1 MTRLHVHAV
10 SAADTDTAVSLLD
23 AELAAHRFQ
32 PQLVFAFYGCDHDD
46 RLLHQYLSARFPQAA
61 LVGGS
66 SSGGFMTHL
75 GTTGPEAIGLMLVHD
90 DDGDYG
96 AAAAPLGADAAH
108 TAEALLLQALADCGC
123 SGELPELIWVYQA
136 PGREEAVIEG
146 LRRVVGDRCP
156 IVGGSSADNDVS
168 GRWRQIG
175 PGGAM
180 SDGLAVAVLLP
191 SSPLGYAFRGGYEPA
206 GPSGVVTGIGYQ
218 PGGPSGLVT
227 GSSGREIVSID
238 GQPAAEVYN
247 RWIGGRI
254 DTQLALPQGGSILL
268 DTTLC
273 PIATD
278 TSPVEGVSH
287 FLLIH
292 PESVTPSHALR
303 TFCNLEDGARI
314 YAMKGDRQR
323 LVDRAGRVAAQ
334 ALAALPAGHAGAAGA
349 LVVYCGGCKLAVGD
363 DIARVSQAVVHS
375 LGDVPFIGC
384 FTFGEQGQLID
395 RNRHGNL
402 MVSAVVFSRA

>member
-1 MTRLHVHAV
+1 MTHLHVHAV
-10 SAADTDTAVSLLD
+10 SAASTDTAVSMLD
-23 AELAAHRFQ
+23 AELATHDFQ

-46 RLLHQYLSARFPQAA
+46 RLLHEYLSARFPHAA

-66 SSGGFMTHL
+66 SSGGFMTHR
-75 GTTGPEAIGLMLVHD
+75 GIMGPQAIGLMLVHD
-90 DDGDYG
+90 DGGDYG
-96 AAAAPLGADAAH
+96 AAAAPLGADAAR
-108 TAEALLLQALADCGC
+108 TAETLLLQALAGCGC

-146 LRRVVGDRCP
+146 LRRVVGDRCA

-175 PGGAM
+175 CGGPM
-180 SDGLAVAVLLP
+180 SDGLALAVLLP

-206 GPSGVVTGIGYQ
+206 GPSGVVTAIACE
-218 PGGPSGLVT
+218 PAAPAR
-227 GSSGREIVSID
+227 SGREILRID

-254 DTQLALPQGGSILL
+254 DQQLADGDGGTILL

-278 TSPVEGVSH
+278 TSPVEGMSH

-292 PESVTPSHALR
+292 PESVTPNHALR
-303 TFCNLEDGARI
+303 TFCNLDEGARI

-323 LVDRAGRVAAQ
+323 LVDRAGRVAGQ
-334 ALAALPAGHAGAAGA
+334 ALGALPAGHAGAAGA
-349 LVVYCGGCKLAVGD
+349 LVVYCGGCKLAVGE
-363 DIARVSQAVVHS
+363 DIAHVSEAVVRS

-402 MVSAVVFSRA
+402 MVSAVVFSR

>member
-10 SAADTDTAVSLLD
+10 SAAATDTAVSLLD
-23 AELAAHRFQ
+23 AELAAHAFQ
-32 PQLVFAFYGCDHDD
+32 PRLVFAFYGCGHDD
-46 RLLHQYLSARFPQAA
+46 RLLHQYLAARFPQAA

-66 SSGGFMTHL
+66 SSGGFMTHRGVL
-75 GTTGPEAIGLMLVHD
+75 GPQAIGLMLVHD

-96 AAAAPLGADAAH
+96 AAAAPLGTDATL
-108 TAEALLLQALADCGC
+108 TAETLLLQALAGCGC

-156 IVGGSSADNDVS
+156 IIGGSSADDDVS

-175 PGGAM
+175 RGGPM

-191 SSPLGYAFRGGYEPA
+191 SAPLGYAFRGGYEPT
-206 GPSGVVTGIGYQ
+206 GPCGVVTGIGYQ
-218 PGGPSGLVT
+218 PGGPSGVVT
-227 GSSGREIVSID
+227 GISGREILSID

-247 RWIGGRI
+247 RWIDGRI
-254 DTQLALPQGGSILL
+254 DKQLASGQGGNILL

-278 TSPVEGVSH
+278 TSPVDGVSH
-287 FLLIH
+287 FLLVH
-292 PESVTPSHALR
+292 PESVTPAHTLR
-303 TFCNLEDGARI
+303 TFCNLEVGARI
-314 YAMKGDRQR
+314 YAMKGDRRR
-323 LVDRAGRVAAQ
+323 LVDRAGRVAGQ
-334 ALAALPAGHAGAAGA
+334 ALGALPAGHAGAAGA
-349 LVVYCGGCKLAVGD
+349 LVVYCGGCKLAVGE
-363 DIARVSQAVVHS
+363 DIARVSQAVVQS

-384 FTFGEQGQLID
+384 FTFGEQGQFID

-402 MVSAVVFSRA
+402 MVSAVVFSR

>member
-1 MTRLHVHAV
+1 MPPLHVHAV
-10 SAADTDTAVSLLD
+10 SAATTDTAVSLLD
-23 AELAAHRFQ
+23 AELAAHDFQ

-46 RLLHQYLSARFPQAA
+46 RLLHEYLSARFPQAA

-66 SSGGFMTHL
+66 SSGGFMTHR
-75 GTTGPEAIGLMLVHD
+75 GMMGPQAIGLMLVHD
-90 DDGDYG
+90 DAGDYG

-108 TAEALLLQALADCGC
+108 TAETLLLQALAGCGC

-136 PGREEAVIEG
+136 PGREEAVIKG

-175 PGGAM
+175 RGGPM
-180 SDGLAVAVLLP
+180 SDGLALAVLLP

-206 GPSGVVTGIGYQ
+206 GPSG
-218 PGGPSGLVT
+218 LVT
-227 GSSGREIVSID
+227 ASSGREILRID

-254 DTQLALPQGGSILL
+254 DKQLAHGDGGTILL

-303 TFCNLEDGARI
+303 TFCNLEEGARI

-323 LVDRAGRVAAQ
+323 LVDRAGRVAGQ
-334 ALAALPAGHAGAAGA
+334 ALGALPAGHAGAAGA
-349 LVVYCGGCKLAVGD
+349 LVVYCGGCKLAVGE
-363 DIARVSQAVVHS
+363 DIARVSEAVVRS

-402 MVSAVVFSRA
+402 MVSAVVFSR

>member
-1 MTRLHVHAV
+1 MPATTASHDPFPPMTRLHVHAV
-10 SAADTDTAVSLLD
+10 SAAATDTAVSLLD
-23 AELAAHRFQ
+23 AELAAHEFQ
-32 PQLVFAFYGCDHDD
+32 PQLVFAFYGCEHDD
-46 RLLHQYLSARFPQAA
+46 RLLHEYLSARFPQAA

-66 SSGGFMTHL
+66 SSGGFMTHR
-75 GTTGPEAIGLMLVHD
+75 GVMGPQALGLMLVHD

-96 AAAAPLGADAAH
+96 AAAGPLGSDAAL
-108 TAEALLLQALADCGC
+108 TAETLLLQALASCGC

-156 IVGGSSADNDVS
+156 IIGGSSADNDVS

-175 PGGAM
+175 GSGPM
-180 SDGLAVAVLLP
+180 NDGLAVAVLLP

-206 GPSGVVTGIGYQ
+206 GPSGVVTEI
-218 PGGPSGLVT
+218 
-227 GSSGREIVSID
+227 SGREILSID

-254 DTQLALPQGGSILL
+254 DPQLAPGQGGNILL

-278 TSPVEGVSH
+278 TSPVDGVSH
-287 FLLIH
+287 FLLVH
-292 PESVTPSHALR
+292 PESVTPGHALR
-303 TFCNLEDGARI
+303 TFCNLEVGARI

-323 LVDRAGRVAAQ
+323 LVDRAGRVAGQ
-334 ALAALPAGHAGAAGA
+334 ALGTLPAGHAGAAGA
-349 LVVYCGGCKLAVGD
+349 LVVYCGGCKLAVGE
-363 DIARVSQAVVHS
+363 DIARVSQAVVQS

-402 MVSAVVFSRA
+402 MVSAVVFSR

>member
-1 MTRLHVHAV
+1 MTRLHVHAI

-75 GTTGPEAIGLMLVHD
+75 GTMGPEAIGLMLVHD
-90 DDGDYG
+90 DDG
-96 AAAAPLGADAAH
+96 AAAAPRGADAAH
-108 TAEALLLQALADCGC
+108 TAEALLLQALAGCGC

-180 SDGLAVAVLLP
+180 SDGLAVAVLLR

-238 GQPAAEVYN
+238 GQPAAEV
-247 RWIGGRI
+247 
-254 DTQLALPQGGSILL
+254 
-268 DTTLC
+268 
-273 PIATD
+273 
-278 TSPVEGVSH
+278 
-287 FLLIH
+287 
-292 PESVTPSHALR
+292 
-303 TFCNLEDGARI
+303 
-314 YAMKGDRQR
+314 
-323 LVDRAGRVAAQ
+323 
-334 ALAALPAGHAGAAGA
+334 
-349 LVVYCGGCKLAVGD
+349 
-363 DIARVSQAVVHS
+363 
-375 LGDVPFIGC
+375 
-384 FTFGEQGQLID
+384 
-395 RNRHGNL
+395 
-402 MVSAVVFSRA
+402 

>member
-10 SAADTDTAVSLLD
+10 SAATTDAAVSLLD

-32 PQLVFAFYGCDHDD
+32 PQLVFAFYGCEHDD
-46 RLLHQYLSARFPQAA
+46 RLLHEYLCARFPQAA

-66 SSGGFMTHL
+66 SAGGFMTHRGTL
-75 GTTGPEAIGLMLVHD
+75 GPQAIGLMLVHD

-108 TAEALLLQALADCGC
+108 TAETLLLQALAGCGC

-175 PGGAM
+175 RSGPM
-180 SDGLAVAVLLP
+180 SDGLALAVLLP
-191 SSPLGYAFRGGYEPA
+191 SAPLGHAFRGGYEPA
-206 GPSGVVTGIGYQ
+206 GPSGVVTQ
-218 PGGPSGLVT
+218 
-227 GSSGREIVSID
+227 SSGREILRID

-247 RWIGGRI
+247 RWIGGRL
-254 DTQLALPQGGSILL
+254 DTPLAQADGSTILL

-292 PESVTPSHALR
+292 PESVTSGHALR
-303 TFCNLEDGARI
+303 TFRNVEAGTRL

-323 LVDRAGRVAAQ
+323 LVDRAGRVAGQ
-334 ALAALPAGHAGAAGA
+334 ALGALPAGHASAAGA
-349 LVVYCGGCKLAVGD
+349 LVVYCGGCKLAVGE
-363 DIARVSQAVVHS
+363 DIAGVSQAVVRS

-384 FTFGEQGQLID
+384 FTFGEQGQLMA
-395 RNRHGNL
+395 RNQHGNL